1 MGGLPRF
8 SAQPA
13 CGAAGNKLQQLVSD
27 SATHNHE
34 CTRIVQMRHDGM
46 KKIDVQRVRVRETP
60 SLMDRGD
67 TEAVP
72 GRRGTVLHAA
82 DGKEPRRHGSA
93 RTARAP
99 EAEMGTPVL
108 VGAGRKGNQRR
119 ALVGAAVDLGLQF
132 GSDGIQGLLEV
143 GVVTTPMGLLEAFPG

>member
-46 KKIDVQRVRVRETP
+46 KKIDVQRVRVPETP

-82 DGKEPRRHGSA
+82 DDDKEPGSA
-93 RTARAP
+93 RTGRAP
-99 EAEMGTPVL
+99 RTPPTQ
-108 VGAGRKGNQRR
+108 KWEPP
-119 ALVGAAVDLGLQF
+119 
-132 GSDGIQGLLEV
+132 S
-143 GVVTTPMGLLEAFPG
+143 

>member
-46 KKIDVQRVRVRETP
+46 KKIDVQRVRVPEAP
-60 SLMDRGD
+60 STRRGD
-67 TEAVP
+67 CVS
-72 GRRGTVLHAA
+72 GRRGTVRHAA
-82 DGKEPRRHGSA
+82 DDDKEPGSA

-99 EAEMGTPVL
+99 
-108 VGAGRKGNQRR
+108 GNNYGNPR
-119 ALVGAAVDLGLQF
+119 LSGG
-132 GSDGIQGLLEV
+132 QGE
-143 GVVTTPMGLLEAFPG
+143 GD

>member
-46 KKIDVQRVRVRETP
+46 KKIDVQRVRVPRRRR
-60 SLMDRGD
+60 RG

-72 GRRGTVLHAA
+72 GRPETVRHAA
-82 DGKEPRRHGSA
+82 DDDKEPRRHGSA
-93 RTARAP
+93 RTRRAP
-99 EAEMGTPVL
+99 EADMGTPVL
-108 VGAGRKGNQRR
+108 VGAGRR
-119 ALVGAAVDLGLQF
+119 
-132 GSDGIQGLLEV
+132 GINDQH
-143 GVVTTPMGLLEAFPG
+143 

>member
-46 KKIDVQRVRVRETP
+46 KKIDVQRVRVPETP

-82 DGKEPRRHGSA
+82 DDDKNR
-93 RTARAP
+93 
-99 EAEMGTPVL
+99 
-108 VGAGRKGNQRR
+108 
-119 ALVGAAVDLGLQF
+119 
-132 GSDGIQGLLEV
+132 
-143 GVVTTPMGLLEAFPG
+143 VTTAALGRDAPPKQKWEPPS